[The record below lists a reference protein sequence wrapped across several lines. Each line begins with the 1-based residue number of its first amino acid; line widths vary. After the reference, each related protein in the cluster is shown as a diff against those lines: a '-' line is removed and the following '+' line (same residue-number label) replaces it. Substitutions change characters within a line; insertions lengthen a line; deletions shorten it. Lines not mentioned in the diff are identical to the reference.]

1 MKRTAGKLIFHLF
14 GLLLITYF
22 TLPMVVAVLM
32 SFGPSRFLRLPT
44 NKWTMKWYVEFFS
57 TNKWMDGL
65 WNSLIVGG
73 LTIVFSLIVGMATSL
88 AFTKYKYKWGA
99 GLYTLSLTP
108 VFTPAVII
116 AMSLLTVAYRTGMWG
131 GYTII
136 AIAHSLWAFP
146 LVVMVLK
153 VSLDGLDKSLEEAAR
168 GMGASSL
175 QAFLTITLPLV
186 MPAVL
191 VGALFAFIIS
201 VNEFVMALFLGT
213 VDTETLPRI
222 IYPVLRYRLT
232 PLVAAASGV
241 LMLVTKVVLLVA
253 ARLVYLGKLIQYQRS

>member
-1 MKRTAGKLIFHLF
+1 
-14 GLLLITYF
+14 
-22 TLPMVVAVLM
+22 
-32 SFGPSRFLRLPT
+32 
-44 NKWTMKWYVEFFS
+44 
-57 TNKWMDGL
+57 
-65 WNSLIVGG
+65 
-73 LTIVFSLIVGMATSL
+73 MATAL

-153 VSLDGLDKSLEEAAR
+153 VSLDGLDKSLEAAAR
-168 GMGASSL
+168 GMGASSF

-241 LMLVTKVVLLVA
+241 LMLVTIVVLLVA
-253 ARLVYLGKLIQYQRS
+253 ARFVNLGKLIQYQRS